1 MWPQVEDA
9 APHHPPQGP
18 LAPLEFPD
26 GSVYGTTFLVATKA
40 QLKREVRQVD
50 VVDIVRRFLASCRRP
65 VLVEDGE
72 KPIPLVEGRYSLEP
86 RGVGC
91 LLHAWGEEGNL
102 VRRIVRAG
110 SVEKGRLD
118 LRATAFGKRDIRIA
132 LLDEAQRPGRV
143 HRQAGQARF
152 REFLRRI
159 LFRDYRD
166 WTLVQL
172 TSAPD
177 LEHSLSPSYVRGVL
191 RRGHQAWVV
200 IAAPPG
206 ASVTANDQILTF
218 GLIWFDYLRARADN
232 YVLSG
237 LRIFVPRGRARTTAN
252 RLAWLNPRV
261 LRAELVEF
269 GDAGNVERFDQQ
281 DYGNLATE
289 LRPCLPE
296 TVPEEPVA
304 GWVRELLSFEGVDAV
319 GRPDGLLG
327 LRVRGTAFATAGRG
341 VMTYG
346 LGSQTPVGPQG
357 VESVRRLA
365 RELAR
370 FRSANPADT
379 RNQLYRNH
387 PETWLESQ
395 VRRNIDLID
404 GPLRERPLYGQVP
417 TVAGPDRGII
427 DLLGCDRQGRLA
439 VLELKASE
447 DIHLPLQALDYWMRV
462 KWHLDR
468 GEFTASGYF
477 PNVELATRPPRLV
490 LVAPAM
496 DFHPSTE
503 TILKYFAPDVEVE
516 RVGVGAD
523 WRREVLVVFRQKGS
537 ARLA

>member
-1 MWPQVEDA
+1 M
-9 APHHPPQGP
+9 
-18 LAPLEFPD
+18 
-26 GSVYGTTFLVATKA
+26 
-40 QLKREVRQVD
+40 
-50 VVDIVRRFLASCRRP
+50 
-65 VLVEDGE
+65 
-72 KPIPLVEGRYSLEP
+72 
-86 RGVGC
+86 
-91 LLHAWGEEGNL
+91 
-102 VRRIVRAG
+102 
-110 SVEKGRLD
+110 
-118 LRATAFGKRDIRIA
+118 RDIRIA
-132 LLDEAQRPGRV
+132 LVDEARRPGRV
-143 HRQAGQARF
+143 QREAGQARF

-191 RRGHQAWVV
+191 RRGHQAWAV
-200 IAAPPG
+200 IAAPSA
-206 ASVTANDQILTF
+206 ASASANDQILSF
-218 GLIWFDYLRARADN
+218 GLIWFDYLRSRADD

-237 LRIFVPRGRARTTAN
+237 LRIFVPKSRARTTAN

-261 LRAELVEF
+261 LRAELAEF
-269 GDAGNVERFDQQ
+269 DDAGNVEQFDQH

-304 GWVRELLSFEGVDAV
+304 GWVRALLSLEGVEAV
-319 GRPDGLLG
+319 RRPDGLLS
-327 LRVRGTAFATAGRG
+327 LRVRGTPFAVAGRG
-341 VMTYG
+341 VLTYG
-346 LGSQTPVGPQG
+346 LATQMPVGPQG
-357 VESVRRLA
+357 VEPVHRLA
-365 RELAR
+365 RGLAR
-370 FRSANPADT
+370 FRSGNSADT
-379 RNQLYRNH
+379 RNRLYRNH

-395 VRRNIDLID
+395 VRRHVDLID
-404 GPLRERPLYGQVP
+404 GPLCERPLYGQVP
-417 TVAGPDRGII
+417 TVVGPDRGII
-427 DLLGCDRQGRLA
+427 DLLGCDRQGRLTI
-439 VLELKASE
+439 LELKASE

-468 GEFTASGYF
+468 GEFTARGYF
-477 PNVELATRPPRLV
+477 PNVELGKRPPRLV

-503 TILKYFAPDVEVE
+503 TILKYFLPEIEVE